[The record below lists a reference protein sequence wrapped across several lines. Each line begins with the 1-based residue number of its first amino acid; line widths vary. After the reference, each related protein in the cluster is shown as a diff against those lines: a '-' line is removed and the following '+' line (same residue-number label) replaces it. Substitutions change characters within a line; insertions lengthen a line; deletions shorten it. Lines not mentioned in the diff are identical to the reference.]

1 MMLCIPGEGLR
12 MYAGSEE
19 IVVELRSYNHGRRTE
34 AMRKGGELPYIRAQG
49 DEKSAYWESVGALFK
64 S

>member
-1 MMLCIPGEGLR
+1 

-34 AMRKGGELPYIRAQG
+34 AMRKGGELPYIRAQR